1 VIYATIKRKM
11 FMKQIPSVNE
21 ITSIHEH
28 LVKLFEDGED
38 PISPPG
44 VKSQA
49 LLESA
54 QSRPSTAM
62 GRTEKYPEF
71 YSKAAALFHSLTK
84 NHAFHNGNKRTA
96 LVVLLTML
104 YRNDKA
110 LRQDV
115 TDDILY
121 DFVLAVT
128 SDAFPSAEHGLSADE
143 VIVRIKKWIRDHVES
158 SVTKLSDMDTSTF
171 VMKCEQAGA
180 HVKKSS
186 TGNYAVSREMRSVS
200 IGKSKRKLSGNVIR
214 TYLRRLG
221 LTATSSGVTMIEF
234 VEGVTSEREQ
244 IRRFMTTLTRLA
256 KT

>member
-1 VIYATIKRKM
+1 MR
-11 FMKQIPSVNE
+11 QIPSVAD
-21 ITSIHEH
+21 IVSIHEQ
-28 LVKLFEDGED
+28 LVKLFADGED
-38 PISPPG
+38 PISPAG
-44 VKSQA
+44 VKSQP

-54 QSRPSTAM
+54 QSRPSTSL
-62 GRTEKYPEF
+62 GKVEKYPDF
-71 YSKAAALFHSLTK
+71 YSKSAALFHSLTK

-104 YRNDKA
+104 YNNDKA
-110 LRQDV
+110 IKQDV

-128 SDAFPSAEHGLSADE
+128 SDEYPKPSHGLSADK
-143 VIVRIKKWIRDHVES
+143 VIAEIRRWIKDNIEP
-158 SVTKLSDMDTSTF
+158 SVIKLGDMDTIDF
-171 VMKCEQAGA
+171 VMKCAQAGV
-180 HVKKSS
+180 HVKRSS
-186 TGNYAVSREMRSVS
+186 NGKYALSKEMRSIS
-200 IGKSKRKLSGNVIR
+200 IGRSNRKLSGNVMR

-234 VEGVTSEREQ
+234 TEGVSSEREQ

>member
-1 VIYATIKRKM
+1 
-11 FMKQIPSVNE
+11 
-21 ITSIHEH
+21 
-28 LVKLFEDGED
+28 
-38 PISPPG
+38 
-44 VKSQA
+44 
-49 LLESA
+49 
-54 QSRPSTAM
+54 M
-62 GRTEKYPEF
+62 GKTEKYPDF

-104 YRNDKA
+104 YRNDKT
-110 LRQDV
+110 LKQDV

-128 SDAFPSAEHGLSADE
+128 SDAFPAPGHGLSTDE
-143 VIVRIKKWIRDHVES
+143 VVDGIQKWIRQHIES
-158 SVTKLSDMDTSTF
+158 SVIKLGDMDTDDF
-171 VMKCEQAGA
+171 VERCRQAGVN
-180 HVKKSS
+180 VKKSS
-186 TGNYAVSREMRSVS
+186 NGKFALSKGMRSVS
-200 IGKSKRKLSGNVIR
+200 IGNSNRKLSGNVIR

-234 VEGVTSEREQ
+234 TEGVTSEREQ